1 MTASSRR
8 PPGVVPAG
16 PRLEARASAER
27 SARRGRV
34 VHRIGNGLAVLLPLA
49 ALAWVLLAST
59 WLGVDRVQVVG
70 LERLQAAAVVQAAA
84 VADGTPLARVDTG
97 AVERRVAAL
106 APVAD
111 VAVRRT
117 WPGTL
122 TVDVTER
129 TPVGGVLQD
138 GRYTLLDAE
147 GVPFATEAAL
157 PRGTVRLQVHDPGPD
172 DPSTLASLEVYAALP
187 DKLRTRVRIVR
198 ATSPSA
204 VVLRLND
211 GRQVVWGRP
220 GETDTKAAAVL
231 ALLSKPGTTY
241 DVSAGDVVVVS
252 GGQAG
257 LAPPTG

>member
-1 MTASSRR
+1 MTAPTRR
-8 PPGVVPAG
+8 PPAVVPAG

-34 VHRIGNGLAVLLPLA
+34 LHRIGSGLAVVLPLA

-70 LERLQAAAVVQAAA
+70 VERLDPAAVVDA
-84 VADGTPLARVDTG
+84 VAIVNGTPLARVDTG
-97 AVERRVAAL
+97 AVERRVAEL

-147 GVPFATEAAL
+147 GVAFASEAAL
-157 PRGTVRLQVHDPGPD
+157 PKGAVRLQVNEPGPK

-187 DKLRTRVRIVR
+187 EELRTRVRIVR

-204 VVLRLND
+204 VVLRLSD

-220 GETDTKAAAVL
+220 GETATKAAAAL

-252 GGQAG
+252 GGPSSA
-257 LAPPTG
+257 APGTG